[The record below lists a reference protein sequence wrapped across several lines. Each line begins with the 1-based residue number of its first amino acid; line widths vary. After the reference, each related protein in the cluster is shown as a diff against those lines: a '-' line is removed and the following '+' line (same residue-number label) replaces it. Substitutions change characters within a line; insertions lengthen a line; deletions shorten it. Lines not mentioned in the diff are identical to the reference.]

1 MTTAT
6 WLGGAIWGGAD
17 DDSLWTGGSGPG
29 GAPAAG
35 NDVVLNRIGSLT
47 LSLGA
52 NTPSLNSLTIFSDDI
67 LDVAAFTLYVDA
79 PGSSGIDLSSGTI
92 ALAGGSIVDAAD
104 ITLGAGG
111 GISGYGS
118 INITTGALTGAG
130 VVEASGGLL
139 DVFANVSSG
148 VQLAIDSVGG
158 GDLRIQQ
165 AAATNSAISMTNS
178 SQILE
183 IGSAA
188 SLTIGVQEIT
198 TGGTIYLNGGTA
210 TLTDAFGLVLGGNL
224 TGGGTVDAE
233 LQGGGTAK
241 ASAGLTLT
249 FKQNVDQAG
258 AATQFVIGDGGT
270 IDFDAMVGTFSIKP
284 LVTFQ
289 GATGTLS
296 DTAVIMTSVN
306 FGTITGFSGG
316 DEIHLQAFGAGDT
329 YVISSDTLTIM
340 NAAGTLSQSF
350 AFASGTAMDQI
361 VVTDNGGIDTIA
373 ICFMAGAMIRTPD
386 GEAAVETLK
395 RGDLVLTAEGA
406 AKPVAWLGR
415 QTISALFAD
424 PVRNWPVRIRAG
436 ALDEN
441 IPSRD
446 LLLSPDHALLVG
458 GALFHAGALVNG
470 TSIRRETQVPPTWVY
485 YHVELED
492 HSLIL
497 AENTPAE
504 TFVDNVERRNFDNW
518 AEHEALYP
526 DGKPISEL
534 PYPRAKG
541 GRQVPPR
548 IRALLAERAV
558 LIGAQAGAAAA

>member
-1 MTTAT
+1 M
-6 WLGGAIWGGAD
+6 G
-17 DDSLWTGGSGPG
+17 
-29 GAPAAG
+29 
-35 NDVVLNRIGSLT
+35 V
-47 LSLGA
+47 
-52 NTPSLNSLTIFSDDI
+52 
-67 LDVAAFTLYVDA
+67 FTLYVDA
-79 PGSSGIDLSSGTI
+79 PGSTGIDVTSGTI
-92 ALAGGSIVDAAD
+92 ALAGGSIVDTAD

-111 GISGYGS
+111 SIGGYGS
-118 INITTGALTGAG
+118 IHIATGTLTGAG
-130 VVEASGGLL
+130 IVEASGGLL

-148 VQLAIDSVGG
+148 VHLAIDNIGG

-165 AAATNSAISMTNS
+165 TAVTNSAIAMTS
-178 SQILE
+178 SNQILE

-198 TGGTIYLNGGTA
+198 TSGTIYLNGGSA
-210 TLTDAFGLVLGGNL
+210 TLADAFGIVLGGNL

-249 FKQNVDQAG
+249 FTQNVDQAG
-258 AATQFVIGDGGT
+258 AATKFVIGDGGS
-270 IDFDAMVGTFSIKP
+270 IAFDAMVGTFSIKP
-284 LVTFQ
+284 LVSFE

-316 DEIHLQAFGAGDT
+316 DKIQLQAFGTGDT
-329 YVISSDTLTIM
+329 YNISGDTLTIM
-340 NAAGTLSQSF
+340 NSAGTLSQSF
-350 AFASGTAMDQI
+350 TFESSAVAAQV
-361 VVTDNGGIDTIA
+361 VVTDSGGIDTIA

-424 PVRNWPVRIRAG
+424 PVRNWPVRVRAG
-436 ALDEN
+436 AMGEN
-441 IPSRD
+441 VPSRD

-458 GALFHAGALVNG
+458 GVLFHAGALVNG
-470 TSIRRETQVPPTWVY
+470 TSILRETHVPPTWVY

-558 LIGAQAGAAAA
+558 LIGAQAGVAAA

>member
-1 MTTAT
+1 MAT
-6 WLGGAIWGGAD
+6 VYWKSGTVWGGASND
-17 DDSLWTGGSGPG
+17 ATWTGGSGLG
-29 GAPAAG
+29 GAPIAG
-35 NDVVLNRIGSLT
+35 DDVVLNLFGSPTLT
-47 LSLGA
+47 LGA
-52 NTPSLNSLTIFSDDI
+52 NTPSLNSLTISSGDI
-67 LDVAAFTLYVDA
+67 LTLGAFTLYVDA
-79 PGSSGIDLSSGTI
+79 PGSTGIELTSGSIELTS
-92 ALAGGSIVDAAD
+92 GSIVDTAD
-104 ITLGAGG
+104 ITLGAGC

-118 INITTGALTGAG
+118 INVTTGSLTGAG

-148 VQLAIDSVGG
+148 LQLAIDSVGG

-165 AAATNSAISMTNS
+165 TAATNSAISMTNS
-178 SQILE
+178 GQILE

-198 TGGTIYLNGGTA
+198 TGGTIYLNGGSA

-241 ASAGLTLT
+241 ASSGLTLT

-270 IDFDAMVGTFSIKP
+270 IAFDAMVGTFSIKP
-284 LVTFQ
+284 LVSFE
-289 GATGTLS
+289 GATGTLR

-316 DEIHLQAFGAGDT
+316 DEIQLQAFGDGDT
-329 YVISSDTLTIM
+329 YVISGDTLTIM
-340 NAAGTLSQSF
+340 NSAGTLSQSF
-350 AFASGTAMDQI
+350 TFESSAVASQV
-361 VVTDNGGIDTIA
+361 VVTDSGGIDTIT

-395 RGDLVLTAEGA
+395 RGDVVLTAEGA

-424 PVRNWPVRIRAG
+424 PVRNWPVRIMAG
-436 ALDEN
+436 ALGEN

-458 GALFHAGALVNG
+458 GTLFHAGALVNG

-558 LIGAQAGAAAA
+558 VIGAQDGAAAA

>member
-6 WLGGAIWGGAD
+6 WLGGTIWGGAG
-17 DDSLWTGGSGPG
+17 DDSVWTGGSGPG

-35 NDVVLNRIGSLT
+35 DDVVLNRVGGLT

-52 NTPSLNSLTIFSDDI
+52 NTPSLNSLTIYSGDV
-67 LDVAAFTLYVDA
+67 LDMGAFTLYVDA
-79 PGSSGIDLSSGTI
+79 PGSTGIDVTSGTI
-92 ALAGGSIVDAAD
+92 ALAGGSIVDTAD

-111 GISGYGS
+111 SIGGYGS
-118 INITTGALTGAG
+118 IHVATGTLTGTG
-130 VVEASGGLL
+130 MVEASGGLL
-139 DVFANVSSG
+139 DVFANTGSG
-148 VQLAIDSVGG
+148 LQLAIDSIAG

-165 AAATNSAISMTNS
+165 DAATNSAISMTTS

-183 IGSAA
+183 IGSAGA
-188 SLTIGVQEIT
+188 LTIGVQEIT
-198 TGGTIYLNGGTA
+198 TGGTIYLNGGSA

-241 ASAGLTLT
+241 TYAGATLT
-249 FKQNVDQAG
+249 FTQNVDQAG
-258 AATQFVIGDGGT
+258 ATTNFIIADGGT
-270 IDFDAMVGTFSIKP
+270 IAFDAMVGTFSIKP

-289 GATGTLS
+289 GATGTLR

-316 DEIHLQAFGAGDT
+316 DEIQLQAFGAGDT
-329 YVISSDTLTIM
+329 YSISGDTLTIM
-340 NAAGTLSQSF
+340 NAGGTLSQSF
-350 AFASGTAMDQI
+350 IFESSAVASQV
-361 VVTDNGGIDTIA
+361 VVTDSAGIDTIT

-386 GEAAVETLK
+386 GEAAVESLK
-395 RGDLVLTAEGA
+395 RGDLVMTADGA
-406 AKPVAWLGR
+406 AKPVAWLGK

-424 PVRNWPVRIRAG
+424 PVRNWPVRVKAG
-436 ALDEN
+436 ALGDN
-441 IPSRD
+441 VPSRD

-458 GALFHAGALVNG
+458 GVLLHAGALVNG
-470 TSIRRETQVPPTWVY
+470 TSILREAHVPPTWVY
-485 YHVELED
+485 YHVELDD

-526 DGKPISEL
+526 DGKPMSEL

-548 IRALLAERAV
+548 IRALLAERAAV
-558 LIGAQAGAAAA
+558 IGAQAGAAAA

>member
-1 MTTAT
+1 MTIAT
-6 WLGGAIWGGAD
+6 WLGGAIWGGAN
-17 DDSLWTGGSGPG
+17 DDSIWINGSGPG

-35 NDVVLNRIGSLT
+35 DDVVLNRNGSPTLT
-47 LSLGA
+47 LGA
-52 NTPSLNSLTIFSDDI
+52 NTPSLNSLTIYSGDI
-67 LDVAAFTLYVDA
+67 LALGAFTLYVDA
-79 PGSSGIDLSSGTI
+79 PGSAGIDLTSGTI
-92 ALAGGSIVDAAD
+92 ELSSGSIVDTAD
-104 ITLGAGG
+104 ITLDAGG

-118 INITTGALTGAG
+118 INVTTGTLTGAG

-148 VQLAIDSVGG
+148 LQLAIDSVGG

-165 AAATNSAISMTNS
+165 TAATNSAISMTNS
-178 SQILE
+178 GQILE

-198 TGGTIYLNGGTA
+198 TGGTIYLNGGSA

-241 ASAGLTLT
+241 ASSGLTLT
-249 FKQNVDQAG
+249 FKQDVDQAG
-258 AATQFVIGDGGT
+258 AATHFVIGDGGT
-270 IDFDAMVGTFSIKP
+270 IAFDAMVGTFSIKP
-284 LVTFQ
+284 LVSFE
-289 GATGTLS
+289 GATGTLR

-316 DEIHLQAFGAGDT
+316 DEIQLQAFGDGDT
-329 YVISSDTLTIM
+329 YVISGDTLTIM
-340 NAAGTLSQSF
+340 NSAGTLSQSF
-350 AFASGTAMDQI
+350 TFESSAVASQV
-361 VVTDNGGIDTIA
+361 VVTDSGGIDKIT

-395 RGDLVLTAEGA
+395 RGDVVLTAEGA

-424 PVRNWPVRIRAG
+424 PVRNWPVRIMAG
-436 ALDEN
+436 ALGEN

-558 LIGAQAGAAAA
+558 VIGAQAGAAAA

>member
-6 WLGGAIWGGAD
+6 WQGGAIWGGAA
-17 DDSLWTGGSGPG
+17 DDSIWTGGSGPG

-35 NDVVLNRIGSLT
+35 DDVVLNRFGSLT
-47 LSLGA
+47 LTLGA
-52 NTPSLNSLTIFSDDI
+52 NTPSLHSLTIFSGDS
-67 LDVAAFTLYVDA
+67 LALGAFTLYVDA
-79 PGSSGIDLSSGTI
+79 PGSAGIDVESGTI
-92 ALAGGSIVDAAD
+92 ALAGGSIVDSANL
-104 ITLGAGG
+104 TLGA
-111 GISGYGS
+111 SGHLSGNGS
-118 INITTGALTGAG
+118 IHVATGTLTGAG

-139 DVFANVSSG
+139 DLFANIDPG
-148 VQLAIDSVGG
+148 LQLAIDSVAG

-165 AAATNSAISMTNS
+165 VAATNSAISMTGS
-178 SQILE
+178 SQIVE
-183 IGSAA
+183 IGSAG

-198 TGGTIYLNGGTA
+198 TGGTIYLNGGSA

-224 TGGGTVDAE
+224 TGGGAVDAE

-258 AATQFVIGDGGT
+258 AATQFVIDDGGS
-270 IDFDAMVGTFSIKP
+270 IAFDAMVGTFSIKP

-289 GATGTLS
+289 GATGALR

-306 FGTITGFSGG
+306 FGTITGFSGA
-316 DEIHLQAFGAGDT
+316 DQILLQAFGAGDT
-329 YVISSDTLTIM
+329 YSISSDTLIIM

-350 AFASGTAMDQI
+350 TFAPGTAVDQI
-361 VVTDNGGIDTIA
+361 VVIDDGSVDRIA

-386 GEAAVETLK
+386 GEAAVETLR
-395 RGDLVLTAEGA
+395 RGDLVMTADGA

-424 PVRNWPVRIRAG
+424 PARNWPVRVRAG
-436 ALDEN
+436 ALGDN
-441 IPSRD
+441 VPSRD

-458 GALFHAGALVNG
+458 GVLFHAGALVNG
-470 TSIRRETQVPPTWVY
+470 TSILRETQAPPTWVY

-526 DGKPISEL
+526 DGKPMAEL

-541 GRQVPPR
+541 GRQVPAR
-548 IRALLAERAV
+548 IRALLAERAAI
-558 LIGAQAGAAAA
+558 IGATAGAAAA